1 MTLKQDDSYVLE
13 NKLGIKNRF
22 ILDEHERKISTFNE
36 ISIRRK
42 NYKKFTFNTLKNIHK
57 ELFNEIYQWAGTIR
71 NVNISKGKTLFCPI
85 ENINS
90 YADTIF
96 KKLEKENYLKEL
108 SQDEFCQKAADL
120 FGDIN
125 ALHPFREG
133 NGRTQRLFLYHL
145 AKNAGYELDL
155 NQLDKTK
162 YMTASIESML
172 TSNEKMEKLMKSII
186 KPLAKEK
193 VKIRKQKI
201 MMKFPDKNKNNTRNR
216 ER

>member
-1 MTLKQDDSYVLE
+1 MSEYVLE
-13 NKLGIKNRF
+13 NKLGIKDVLTLNKN
-22 ILDEHERKISTFNE
+22 ERRLST
-36 ISIRRK
+36 IRAIDLRK
-42 NYKKFTFNTLKNIHK
+42 KSFKKFDFATLKKIHK
-57 ELFNEIYQWAGTIR
+57 EIFQDVYQWAGTVR
-71 NVNISKGKTLFCPI
+71 KVNISKGKAFFCPV

-96 KKLEKENYLKEL
+96 KKLEKENYLKGL
-108 SQDEFCQKAADL
+108 SQDEFCKKAADL

-133 NGRTQRLFLYHL
+133 NGRTQREFIYHL

-155 NQLDKTK
+155 SELDKTK

-193 VKIRKQKI
+193 VKIRKQNTV
-201 MMKFPDKNKNNTRNR
+201 MKFPDKDKSNNRNM
-216 ER
+216 EY

>member
-1 MTLKQDDSYVLE
+1 MSEYILE
-13 NKLGIKNRF
+13 NKLGIKDVLTLHKN
-22 ILDEHERKISTFNE
+22 ERRLSVLRI
-36 ISIRRK
+36 IDLRK
-42 NYKKFTFNTLKNIHK
+42 KSFKKFDFATLKKIHK
-57 ELFNEIYQWAGTIR
+57 EIFQDVYQWAGTVR
-71 NVNISKGKTLFCPI
+71 KVNISKGKAFFCPV

-96 KKLEKENYLKEL
+96 KKLEKENYLKGL
-108 SQDEFCQKAADL
+108 SQDEFCKKAADL

-133 NGRTQRLFLYHL
+133 NGRTQRLFIFHL

-155 NQLDKTK
+155 NKLDKTK

-201 MMKFPDKNKNNTRNR
+201 VMKFPDKDKSNNRGMSR
-216 ER
+216 

>member
-1 MTLKQDDSYVLE
+1 MSEYVLK
-13 NKLGIKNRF
+13 NKLGIKDVATLNKN
-22 ILDEHERKISTFNE
+22 ERRLSALRVIDL
-36 ISIRRK
+36 RK
-42 NYKKFTFNTLKNIHK
+42 KSFKKFDFATLKKIHH
-57 ELFNEIYQWAGTIR
+57 EIFQDVYQWAGTIR
-71 NVNISKGKTLFCPI
+71 NVNISKGKTLFCPV

-90 YADTIF
+90 YADTVF
-96 KKLEKENYLKEL
+96 KKLKKENYLQGL
-108 SQDEFCQKAADL
+108 PQDEFCKKAADL

-133 NGRTQRLFLYHL
+133 NGRTQREFIYHL

-155 NQLDKTK
+155 NKLDKTK

-193 VKIRKQKI
+193 VKIHKQKI
-201 MMKFPDKNKNNTRNR
+201 VMKFPDKDKSNNRGMSR
-216 ER
+216 

>member
-1 MTLKQDDSYVLE
+1 MTLKQDDNYVLE

-42 NYKKFTFNTLKNIHK
+42 NYKKFTFNTLKRIHK
-57 ELFNEIYQWAGTIR
+57 ELFNEIYQWAGTVR
-71 NVNISKGKTLFCPI
+71 KVNISKGRCFFCPV
-85 ENINS
+85 ENIYS
-90 YADTIF
+90 FADTIF
-96 KKLEKENYLKEL
+96 KKLEKENYLKGL
-108 SQDEFCQKAADL
+108 SQDEFCKKAADL

-133 NGRTQRLFLYHL
+133 NGRTQRLFIYHL

-186 KPLAKEK
+186 KPLTKEK
-193 VKIRKQKI
+193 IKIR
-201 MMKFPDKNKNNTRNR
+201 NR
-216 ER
+216 K